1 MLVFHLVEYL
11 ISQAQPHLEAAAA
24 AAASKVEIGMEV
36 A

>member
-11 ISQAQPHLEAAAA
+11 ISQAQPHLVAA